1 MDGNELQVPLAPR
14 DSRLSSALRALREP
28 RDSLRPQDRQ
38 GTLSPGPW
46 HGMLQAG
53 FAKDRQIAGGA
64 ATGSHRPCAH
74 RARGRKVL
82 GLFAMM
88 KRMVT
93 LSPRICW
100 LLHRGRMARGP
111 ADRYASRCYRACEAG
126 RSALLLFA
134 SHNDGYLTLGTDQPG
149 CPSFGH
155 SPA

>member
-1 MDGNELQVPLAPR
+1 
-14 DSRLSSALRALREP
+14 
-28 RDSLRPQDRQ
+28 
-38 GTLSPGPW
+38 
-46 HGMLQAG
+46 
-53 FAKDRQIAGGA
+53 
-64 ATGSHRPCAH
+64 
-74 RARGRKVL
+74 VL

-93 LSPRICW
+93 LSPAC
-100 LLHRGRMARGP
+100 LLAAAPGRMARGP

-134 SHNDGYLTLGTDQPG
+134 SHNDGYLTFGTDQTG